1 MVPFYYF
8 MKQFSIKM
16 LKKKE
21 KTLKICVAQGID
33 PGPLAS
39 WPDTLT
45 TRPRGQ
51 VVRRSK

>member
-1 MVPFYYF
+1 
-8 MKQFSIKM
+8 M

-21 KTLKICVAQGID
+21 KTHWKYVRIRESID
-33 PGPLAS
+33 PGPLALK
-39 WPDTLT
+39 PDTLT